1 MNYNS
6 NLFLSIGK
14 PIKDEYGRI
23 VGRVASFAL
32 TPNGKFDG
40 VYVESNDGKFLKQ
53 SMEHLTFNGAE
64 VTVTSSIKSRA
75 SVLCDQ
81 IPLIWRKDQ
90 ALRDLAEKR
99 KISPDLYQ
107 ELHNNFETVLSQLKK
122 DVQALSEEAD
132 NVVERC
138 NEEIRTLGYAVV
150 NLELEHEIGQVD
162 EEAYQS
168 AFTLLQE
175 NLKRANTEKSDIVT
189 IKSKLSNIMLGDSNK
204 QIEEIS
210 IEPIKEE
217 TSTETDNETANA
229 VSEETANAV
238 SEETANEVSEETAN
252 EVTEEAVEET
262 PTEETPTEAAEET
275 LNETPKEDPDETPE
289 EAPDLPEPPVV
300 VYVKEVGKAGI

>member
-64 VTVTSSIKSRA
+64 VTVNSSIKSQA

-90 ALRDLAEKR
+90 ALKDLAEKR

-107 ELHNNFETVLSQLKK
+107 ELHDNFEAVLTQLKK
-122 DVQALSEEAD
+122 DVQELSEEAD
-132 NVVERC
+132 NVIERC
-138 NEEIRTLGYAVV
+138 NEEIKTLGYAVV

-162 EEAYQS
+162 DESYSS

-175 NLKRANTEKSDIVT
+175 NLKRANTEKSDIEI
-189 IKSKLSNIMLGDSNK
+189 IKSKLSNIMLGDSSK
-204 QIEEIS
+204 QIEQKTTQIS
-210 IEPIKEE
+210 IEPIKED
-217 TSTETDNETANA
+217 TTAETDNETANKG
-229 VSEETANAV
+229 SEETAIEA
-238 SEETANEVSEETAN
+238 
-252 EVTEEAVEET
+252 TEEIVKDTPEEET
-262 PTEETPTEAAEET
+262 PAEAAEET
-275 LNETPKEDPDETPE
+275 INETPAEIPDETPE
-289 EAPDLPEPPVV
+289 EAPELPEPPVV